1 MKRAIDHELVQ
12 ISERIRT
19 WREEGGHTLQ
29 ELAKRSGVATSTIQ
43 KVETAQMIPSLA
55 ILLKIARGLG
65 RRPAELVGE
74 GSQAV
79 EVVHTTSRSRLRAGA
94 EESMLCERL
103 CGDLVE
109 PAIEMW
115 RVTLA
120 PGMSSGDPL
129 QWEGEEIVVCE
140 RGTLTCNVGE
150 QAYLLRSGDTLHFKA
165 SQPHAWRND
174 SDAPVRFTVT
184 GTFPQKLR
192 ALLSGRV
199 AETGRSGR
207 RSSGARAP
215 RRSAAH

>member
-1 MKRAIDHELVQ
+1 MKRAIDHELAQ
-12 ISERIRT
+12 ISERIRS

-55 ILLKIARGLG
+55 ILLKIAHGLG

-74 GSQAV
+74 DSQAV
-79 EVVHTTSRSRLRAGA
+79 EVIHTTSRSRLRAGV

-103 CGDLVE
+103 CGDLVA
-109 PAIEMW
+109 PAVEMW

-120 PGMSSGDPL
+120 PGMSSGHAL
-129 QWEGEEIVVCE
+129 RWEGEEIVVCE

-150 QAYLLRSGDTLHFKA
+150 ERYLLRSGDTLHFKA
-165 SQPHAWRND
+165 SQLHGWRND

-199 AETGRSGR
+199 AENGRSGR
-207 RSSGARAP
+207 RKSGARAP
-215 RRSAAH
+215 RRPASR

>member
-1 MKRAIDHELVQ
+1 MSRAIDNELAQ
-12 ISERIRT
+12 ISDRIRT

-29 ELAKRSGVATSTIQ
+29 ELARRSGVATSTIQ

-74 GSQAV
+74 DPQAV
-79 EVVHTTSRSRLRAGA
+79 EVIHTTTRSRLRAGA
-94 EESMLCERL
+94 KESMLCERL
-103 CGDLVE
+103 CGDLLD
-109 PAIEMW
+109 PALEMW

-120 PGMSSGDPL
+120 PGMSSGDAL
-129 QWEGEEIVVCE
+129 HWEGEEIVVAE
-140 RGTLTCNVGE
+140 LGTLTCEVGGE
-150 QAYLLRSGDTLHFKA
+150 TYALHAGDTLHFKA

-174 SDAPVRFTVT
+174 SESPARFTVT

-199 AETGRSGR
+199 ADQGTQSR
-207 RSSGARAP
+207 RRAGARAP
-215 RRSAAH
+215 RRSASR